1 LEIKTV
7 KTAYLVE
14 ELETDGHS
22 PMRFLCDD
30 FEEYYVKYRKSMK
43 KEELDT
49 LVYEVAGSVIFN
61 HFSIPT
67 PEIALVEITAGSFDP
82 KQLPVN
88 RKYTKPG
95 TVAFGSKKVENSNL
109 YSDLLKIDTKRDFNR
124 FERHT
129 DLIIIAL
136 IDLWMDNTDRKEGN
150 YNLLTAQT
158 ENKRKVFVPIDNA
171 FAFGG
176 YNSIGIFKPGFPIS
190 CQEKLVSSDL
200 FRSFIQFVPIE
211 ARLRTLARFRQLID
225 KRLEQELTNTLALVP
240 ESWKISRDLEQRILK
255 FLFNKERIHKVVE
268 VADQKLKALN
278 CKA

>member
-1 LEIKTV
+1 
-7 KTAYLVE
+7 
-14 ELETDGHS
+14 
-22 PMRFLCDD
+22 
-30 FEEYYVKYRKSMK
+30 MK

-67 PEIALVEITAGSFDP
+67 PEIALVEITEGSFDP

-95 TVAFGSKKVENSNL
+95 IMAFGSKKVDNSNL
-109 YSDLLKIDTKRDFNR
+109 YSDILKIETKRDFNK

-129 DLIIIAL
+129 DLILIAL
-136 IDLWMDNTDRKEGN
+136 IDLWMDNVDRKEGN
-150 YNLLTAQT
+150 YNLLAAQT
-158 ENKRKVFVPIDNA
+158 ENKKKVFVPIDNA

-200 FRSFIQFVPIE
+200 FRSFVQFIPVE
-211 ARLRTLARFRQLID
+211 VRLRTLAHFRQLVNES
-225 KRLEQELTNTLALVP
+225 LEKALINTLATAP
-240 ESWKISRDLEQRILK
+240 ESWKISRNLEQRIFN
-255 FLFNKERIHKVVE
+255 FLFNAERLNKVVE

-278 CKA
+278 CKS